1 MREKVKTEGVL
12 RKERIEREEGD
23 EKKKRK
29 TEAAA
34 LTFLFSEATLGRAFS
49 PLGNALTKCLLTA
62 GPTKHGCV
70 CVSCSAAE
78 LQCPDRAFIFHKHR
92 C

>member
-34 LTFLFSEATLGRAFS
+34 LTFLFSEATLGRAFF
-49 PLGNALTKCLLTA
+49 PLGERAHKMSANCWAHKAQLCLCILL
-62 GPTKHGCV
+62 
-70 CVSCSAAE
+70 CSRTTM
-78 LQCPDRAFIFHKHR
+78 P
-92 C
+92 

>member
-34 LTFLFSEATLGRAFS
+34 LTFLFSEATLGRAFF
-49 PLGNALTKCLLTA
+49 PLGECAHKMSANCWAHKARLCLCILL
-62 GPTKHGCV
+62 
-70 CVSCSAAE
+70 CSRTTM
-78 LQCPDRAFIFHKHR
+78 P
-92 C
+92 